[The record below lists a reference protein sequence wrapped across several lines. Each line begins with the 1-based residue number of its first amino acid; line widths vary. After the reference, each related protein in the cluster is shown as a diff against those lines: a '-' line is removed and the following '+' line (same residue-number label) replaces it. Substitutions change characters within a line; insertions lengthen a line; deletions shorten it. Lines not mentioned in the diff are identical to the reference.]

1 MKGLLRVA
9 LLGYGRKKEM
19 GPSRSEAYQNLRVGN
34 NFHDSGIAC
43 LFFLL

>member
-19 GPSRSEAYQNLRVGN
+19 GPSRSEAYQNLRAGN
-34 NFHDSGIAC
+34 NFHNSGIAS
-43 LFFLL
+43 LIRLL